1 MTTPIVID
9 TDPGVDDAVAIM
21 LAIASPEVEVKAVTT
36 VFGNVA
42 LDATTSN
49 AGRLLALCE
58 RADVPLAAG
67 AARPLVHPQRGLAAE
82 WHGTD
87 GLGGRAA
94 ALPAPAAPDG
104 RTAVELLADVLRA
117 SDRPVTLVPIG
128 PLTNIAL
135 LLAVHPELAGR
146 IGRIVWM
153 GGSLG
158 AGNTDGFTGGPP
170 PRSAEAS
177 THQTRGGGVAE
188 FNAHCDPEAAHRVL
202 TQADVPVTMV
212 PLDLT
217 LRCPAGPEWIDALA
231 AAGPRCAA
239 LAAVITHYR
248 AAFRE
253 RYGIDA
259 VAVHDAVAV
268 LEAVLPGTLRTT
280 AKPIAVACDLGPAR
294 GATVGMPEGSG
305 PPVQVALDAD
315 TDKVLAEILERL
327 RRLG

>member
-1 MTTPIVID
+1 MSTPIVID

-21 LAIASPEVEVKAVTT
+21 LALASPEVELKAVTT
-36 VFGNVA
+36 VFGNVP
-42 LDATTSN
+42 LDATTAN
-49 AGRLLALCE
+49 AGRLLALCG
-58 RADVPLAAG
+58 RADVPLAVG
-67 AARPLVHPQRGLAAE
+67 AARPLVHPQRELAAE
-82 WHGTD
+82 WHGND
-87 GLGGRAA
+87 GLGGRAGT
-94 ALPAPAAPDG
+94 LPAPVAPG
-104 RTAVELLADVLRA
+104 PSSAVELLADVLRA

-146 IGRIVWM
+146 IERLVWM

-158 AGNTDGFTGGPP
+158 AGNT
-170 PRSAEAS
+170 S
-177 THQTRGGGVAE
+177 GVAE

-217 LRCPAGPEWIDALA
+217 LRCPAGPEWIEALA

-239 LAAVITHYR
+239 LAGVITHYR

-280 AKPIAVACDLGPAR
+280 PKPIAVACDLGPAR